1 MLHRSAAAGC
11 RVQRVRKQFGDEME
25 PRHPVGISR
34 DVSRGCG
41 TNAPSRTNLS
51 NAYVTGMKEDVGF
64 VGNDLTLVNSCFTA
78 GYVVGQWPSAVILAS
93 GRIPPR
99 VWFPFC
105 VFAWGLCTLGLAF
118 VTNPSQV
125 MGIRF
130 TMALFEASTFSGSH
144 YILGS
149 WYKDAELGKR
159 TAVSVFLNKMNK
171 QKY

>member
-1 MLHRSAAAGC
+1 
-11 RVQRVRKQFGDEME
+11 
-25 PRHPVGISR
+25 
-34 DVSRGCG
+34 
-41 TNAPSRTNLS
+41 
-51 NAYVTGMKEDVGF
+51 MKEDVGF

-118 VTNPSQV
+118 VSNPGQV

-130 TMALFEASTFSGSH
+130 VMALFEASTFSGSH

-149 WYKDAELGKR
+149 WYKDSELGKR
-159 TAVSVFLNKMNK
+159 TAVSDFPEFSAFYLPSSISPSILHLSR
-171 QKY
+171 